1 MRILSFALAL
11 TVATQLVAC
20 GDDPTPTQVAQ
31 QPVTVQPQVQQPQ
44 VVVVEQGGNDTS
56 AGEAMLIGAAA
67 GAVAGHLA
75 SSTSHTNSSSP
86 QVVNN
91 HHYHTKTV
99 VKTKYVN
106 RPEKLKYVK
115 SSKFSA
121 SKSKV
126 STKKPVKLTKS

>member
-1 MRILSFALAL
+1 MRILSFALAFS
-11 TVATQLVAC
+11 VFIQLVAC
-20 GDDPTPTQVAQ
+20 SDNSAPTQVQ
-31 QPVTVQPQVQQPQ
+31 QPVAVQPQVQQPQ
-44 VVVVEQGGNDTS
+44 VVVVEQGGGDTS

-75 SSTSHTNSSSP
+75 SGTSRTNYSSP

-99 VKTKYVN
+99 VKTKYVK
-106 RPEKLKYVK
+106 RPEKIKYVK

>member
-75 SSTSHTNSSSP
+75 SSASHTNSSSP

-91 HHYHTKTV
+91 RHYHTKTV

-126 STKKPVKLTKS
+126 SAKKPVKLTKS

>member
-20 GDDPTPTQVAQ
+20 SDNSAPTQAQ

-75 SSTSHTNSSSP
+75 SGTSHTNYSSP

-99 VKTKYVN
+99 VKTKYVK
-106 RPEKLKYVK
+106 RPEKIKYVE

>member
-20 GDDPTPTQVAQ
+20 SDNSAPTQVQ
-31 QPVTVQPQVQQPQ
+31 QPVAVQPQVQQPQ
-44 VVVVEQGGNDTS
+44 VVVVEQGGSDTS
-56 AGEAMLIGAAA
+56 ADEAMLIGAAA
-67 GAVAGHLA
+67 GAVAGHIA
-75 SSTSHTNSSSP
+75 SRTSHTNYSSP

-99 VKTKYVN
+99 VKTKYVK
-106 RPEKLKYVK
+106 RPEKIKYVK

>member
-20 GDDPTPTQVAQ
+20 SDNSAPT
-31 QPVTVQPQVQQPQ
+31 QVQQPQ
-44 VVVVEQGGNDTS
+44 VVVVEQGGSDTS

-75 SSTSHTNSSSP
+75 SGTSHTNYSSP

-99 VKTKYVN
+99 VKTKYVK
-106 RPEKLKYVK
+106 RPEKIKYVK
-115 SSKFSA
+115 SSKFSV

>member
-20 GDDPTPTQVAQ
+20 SDNSAPTQVQ
-31 QPVTVQPQVQQPQ
+31 QPVAVQPQVQQPQ
-44 VVVVEQGGNDTS
+44 VVGVEQGGNDTS

-75 SSTSHTNSSSP
+75 SGTSHT
-86 QVVNN
+86 
-91 HHYHTKTV
+91 KTA
-99 VKTKYVN
+99 VKTKYVK
-106 RPEKLKYVK
+106 RPEKIKYVE

>member
-20 GDDPTPTQVAQ
+20 SDNSAPTQVQ
-31 QPVTVQPQVQQPQ
+31 QPVAVQPQVQQPQ
-44 VVVVEQGGNDTS
+44 VVVVEQGGSDTS

-75 SSTSHTNSSSP
+75 SGTSHTNYSSP

-91 HHYHTKTV
+91 HHYHTKTA
-99 VKTKYVN
+99 VKTKYVK
-106 RPEKLKYVK
+106 RPEKIKYAE

>member
-20 GDDPTPTQVAQ
+20 SDNSAPTQVQ
-31 QPVTVQPQVQQPQ
+31 QPVAVQPQVQQPQ

-75 SSTSHTNSSSP
+75 SGTSHTTI
-86 QVVNN
+86 
-91 HHYHTKTV
+91 HL
-99 VKTKYVN
+99 
-106 RPEKLKYVK
+106 RR
-115 SSKFSA
+115 
-121 SKSKV
+121 
-126 STKKPVKLTKS
+126 

>member
-31 QPVTVQPQVQQPQ
+31 QPVTAQPQVQQPQ
-44 VVVVEQGGNDTS
+44 VVVVEQGGSDTS

-75 SSTSHTNSSSP
+75 SSASRTNSSYP

-115 SSKFSA
+115 SSKFST

>member
-56 AGEAMLIGAAA
+56 AGEAMLI
-67 GAVAGHLA
+67 
-75 SSTSHTNSSSP
+75 
-86 QVVNN
+86 
-91 HHYHTKTV
+91 
-99 VKTKYVN
+99 
-106 RPEKLKYVK
+106 
-115 SSKFSA
+115 
-121 SKSKV
+121 
-126 STKKPVKLTKS
+126 

>member
-20 GDDPTPTQVAQ
+20 SDNSAPTQAQ
-31 QPVTVQPQVQQPQ
+31 QPVAVQPQVQQPQ
-44 VVVVEQGGNDTS
+44 VVVVEQGGSDTS

-75 SSTSHTNSSSP
+75 SGASRTNSSSP

-106 RPEKLKYVK
+106 RPEKFKYVK
-115 SSKFSA
+115 SSKLSA

>member
-20 GDDPTPTQVAQ
+20 SDNSAPTQA
-31 QPVTVQPQVQQPQ
+31 QQPQ

-75 SSTSHTNSSSP
+75 SGTSHTNYSSP

-99 VKTKYVN
+99 VKTKYVK
-106 RPEKLKYVK
+106 RPEKIKYVK